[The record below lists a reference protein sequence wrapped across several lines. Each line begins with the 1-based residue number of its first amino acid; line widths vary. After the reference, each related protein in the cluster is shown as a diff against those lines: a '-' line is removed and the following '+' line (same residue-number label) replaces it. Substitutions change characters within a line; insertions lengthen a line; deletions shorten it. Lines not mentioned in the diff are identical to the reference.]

1 MGSKADQRRLE
12 ECFLLRSRTHRLG
25 REHIKDQN
33 LMPPHTMKPEAEV
46 GEVRAVFAI
55 GAPRGAGDNGPTAAV
70 QHTEA

>member
-1 MGSKADQRRLE
+1 
-12 ECFLLRSRTHRLG
+12 
-25 REHIKDQN
+25 
-33 LMPPHTMKPEAEV
+33 MKPEAEV